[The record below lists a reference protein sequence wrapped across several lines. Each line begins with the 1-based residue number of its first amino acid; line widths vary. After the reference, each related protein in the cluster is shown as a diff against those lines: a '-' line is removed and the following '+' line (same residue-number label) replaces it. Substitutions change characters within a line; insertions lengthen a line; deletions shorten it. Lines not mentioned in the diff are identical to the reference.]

1 MTLPRQSGLPVPTQP
16 REIISPSGELASP
29 PPPDIS
35 VVSVANVLLR
45 YRYLILF
52 LSLAFGGY
60 AGIKSFTSGRSYTSN
75 AVFMP
80 KGARGQSQLGGL
92 LGQFGFN
99 VGGDAQGSQLYT
111 DMLKT
116 KALLWPVAQ
125 QTYTITSDSGS
136 VSGDL
141 IRIFNIE
148 DPRPA
153 ARRVK
158 VITRLQMAVR
168 PTLNAKTG
176 VISVNVTTGNPQLS
190 LQVARNV
197 LDQVNAYNLRT
208 RQEQAA
214 AERGFVERQLA
225 EKRAE
230 LRAAESVLASFLER
244 NKMFRASPQLT
255 LEYERLDREVN
266 MRQNIY
272 SGLSAAFE
280 QARIEELRD
289 LPVITVI
296 ETPELP
302 LEPNARGGVKKT
314 LLGLIIGLVLG
325 CMLAF
330 VLDRMARNRALQTD
344 DFIEFAALRREAM
357 TDLVHPWRPVAR
369 LFRRGRQA

>member
-1 MTLPRQSGLPVPTQP
+1 MTIPRQSDLPVPVQ
-16 REIISPSGELASP
+16 RGEIIVPSGEVAT
-29 PPPDIS
+29 PDIS
-35 VVSVANVLLR
+35 VVSVVNVLLR
-45 YRYLILF
+45 YRYLIAF
-52 LSLAFGGY
+52 LALGIGGY
-60 AGIKSFTSGRSYTSN
+60 MGLRSFTSGRSYTST

-92 LGQFGFN
+92 AAQFGIN
-99 VGGDAQGSQLYT
+99 LGGDAQGSQLYT

-125 QTYTITSDSGS
+125 QTYTVTRDSGT

-141 IRIFNIE
+141 IRIFNIK

-153 ARRVK
+153 ARRQK
-158 VITRLQMAVR
+158 VITRLQMAVK
-168 PTLNAKTG
+168 PTLNNKTG
-176 VISVNVTTGNPQLS
+176 VINVNVTTGNPELS
-190 LQVARNV
+190 LQIARNV

-272 SGLSAAFE
+272 SSLSAAFE

-296 ETPELP
+296 EAPELP
-302 LEPNARGGVKKT
+302 LEPNARGGVRKT

-325 CMLAF
+325 CILAF

-357 TDLVHPWRPVAR
+357 TDLIHPWRPVAR
-369 LFRRGRQA
+369 LFRRGRTA